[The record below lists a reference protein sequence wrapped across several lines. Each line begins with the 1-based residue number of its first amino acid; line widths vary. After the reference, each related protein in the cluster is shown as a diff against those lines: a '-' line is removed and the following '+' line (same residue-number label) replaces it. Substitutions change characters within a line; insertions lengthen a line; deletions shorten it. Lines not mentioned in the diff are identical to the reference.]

1 MGEGGAET
9 AAPIV
14 AISILHALSLIFT
27 AIVVPKADTPRTQT
41 FMRIFLYGGMI
52 ASGVLGTLQE
62 ATDVAYSPLN
72 RALRASLHAA
82 SAVFFTVGL
91 LLNVLQSSWSVSAR
105 AVGIGWV
112 SPDRE
117 RLHGS
122 RIKKGIFKKLRR
134 ERQTVRETL
143 PRTTAA
149 ECAVTQ
155 YRPAYIYIYAMCVS
169 SR

>member
-62 ATDVAYSPLN
+62 ATDVA
-72 RALRASLHAA
+72 
-82 SAVFFTVGL
+82 
-91 LLNVLQSSWSVSAR
+91 
-105 AVGIGWV
+105 
-112 SPDRE
+112 
-117 RLHGS
+117 
-122 RIKKGIFKKLRR
+122 
-134 ERQTVRETL
+134 
-143 PRTTAA
+143 
-149 ECAVTQ
+149 
-155 YRPAYIYIYAMCVS
+155 
-169 SR
+169 